1 MCEINSLSTYYS
13 MHQHPSLS
21 MIPKKAG
28 FLHSSAAGKTPG
40 ELPERFVPVKKHG
53 QGSNRGRGSMEGSC
67 RKIVRIVV
75 ADGDATDSS
84 GDEGAS
90 VGRKVKRYVREI
102 NLVPPEKFTG
112 KEATPVQAKKRRS
125 SNRRFSAA
133 SDGSRKKF
141 RGVRQRPWGRW
152 AAEIRDPTRGKRLW
166 LGTFDTPEE
175 AAAVYDRAAVML
187 KGSAAVTN
195 FPTAVNVL
203 PGTGATT
210 NDVAAPLTP
219 SVFRQP
225 LSTPSPGPSSA
236 DVSLTESDASKHDD
250 PLSPRSVLRL
260 DDFMA
265 FDNGPLVDFD
275 SFEFG
280 FDFSFGSLGFG
291 LSEKHVAEEFGEF
304 DFDDFALPPCSHL
317 SGTVDARV
325 PLF

>member
-1 MCEINSLSTYYS
+1 
-13 MHQHPSLS
+13 MHQHSSLP
-21 MIPKKAG
+21 MIPLKAR
-28 FLHSSAAGKTPG
+28 FLHSPAAGEAPG
-40 ELPERFVPVKKHG
+40 KLPERSVPVKKHD
-53 QGSNRGRGSMEGSC
+53 QGSNRRRGSMGGSC

-75 ADGDATDSS
+75 TDGDATDSS

-102 NLVPPEKFTG
+102 NLVPPEKFAG
-112 KEATPVQAKKRRS
+112 KEATPVKARKRRS
-125 SNRRFSAA
+125 SNRRFSGG
-133 SDGSRKKF
+133 SDDSRKKF

-203 PGTGATT
+203 PDTGPTS
-210 NDVAAPLTP
+210 NDVAAPLSP
-219 SVFRQP
+219 SVSRQP
-225 LSTPSPGPSSA
+225 SSTPSPGPPNA

-260 DDFMA
+260 DDFTA
-265 FDNGPLVDFD
+265 FVNGPLVDFD
-275 SFEFG
+275 SYDFG
-280 FDFSFGSLGFG
+280 FDFSFGSPGFG